1 MPRSPCVHVTMTE
14 LLREINPKLSQYKDR
29 RFEGSTY
36 RAARR
41 FRSPPSSRLDDRHH
55 PRSRPPPLLL
65 LRSPALEEFQHALA
79 TSTTVYVG
87 NVSFYTTEDQVH
99 EVFSK
104 AGDVKRII
112 MGLDK
117 KKMTPCGFCFVV
129 YYTRK
134 DTEDCVKYL
143 NGTIVDDR
151 PIRVDFDWGFVD
163 GRQFGRGK
171 SGGQVRDEFR
181 EDFDPGRGGF
191 GNLIERHAHNPNR
204 GGRPA
209 MGGPG
214 LGGGAPPPP
223 QPEDHQEEKRFR
235 RDDSDDE

>member
-1 MPRSPCVHVTMTE
+1 MTE
-14 LLREINPKLSQYKDR
+14 ILRDINPRLSQYKDR
-29 RFEGSTY
+29 RFEGSLEDFQ
-36 RAARR
+36 RA
-41 FRSPPSSRLDDRHH
+41 
-55 PRSRPPPLLL
+55 LL
-65 LRSPALEEFQHALA
+65 

-87 NVSFYTTEDQVH
+87 NVSFYTTEDQIH
-99 EVFSK
+99 EVFSR

-143 NGTIVDDR
+143 NGTVVDDR
-151 PIRVDFDWGFVD
+151 PIRVDFDWGFVE

-191 GNLIERHAHNPNR
+191 GNIVNRHGANPNR
-204 GGRPA
+204 QGGTGGNPNRVQ
-209 MGGPG
+209 MGGPPMASTG
-214 LGGGAPPPP
+214 MLMSSGTARREET
-223 QPEDHQEEKRFR
+223 QFQEEKRFR
-235 RDDSDDE
+235 RDESDDE

>member
-1 MPRSPCVHVTMTE
+1 MTV
-14 LLREINPKLSQYKDR
+14 II
-29 RFEGSTY
+29 
-36 RAARR
+36 
-41 FRSPPSSRLDDRHH
+41 

>member
-1 MPRSPCVHVTMTE
+1 M
-14 LLREINPKLSQYKDR
+14 
-29 RFEGSTY
+29 
-36 RAARR
+36 
-41 FRSPPSSRLDDRHH
+41 
-55 PRSRPPPLLL
+55 
-65 LRSPALEEFQHALA
+65 
-79 TSTTVYVG
+79 
-87 NVSFYTTEDQVH
+87 H

-191 GNLIERHAHNPNR
+191 GNLADHHGHNPIR

>member
-1 MPRSPCVHVTMTE
+1 M
-14 LLREINPKLSQYKDR
+14 
-29 RFEGSTY
+29 
-36 RAARR
+36 
-41 FRSPPSSRLDDRHH
+41 
-55 PRSRPPPLLL
+55 
-65 LRSPALEEFQHALA
+65 
-79 TSTTVYVG
+79 
-87 NVSFYTTEDQVH
+87 H

-117 KKMTPCGFCFVV
+117 NKMTPCGFCFVV

-151 PIRVDFDWGFVD
+151 PIRVDFDWGFVE

-181 EDFDPGRGGF
+181 VDFDPGRGGF
-191 GNLIERHAHNPNR
+191 GNVVNRKQQPGAGAGAIAGAGGVSSAYPNASGAR
-204 GGRPA
+204 NMGPNGGNQ
-209 MGGPG
+209 
-214 LGGGAPPPP
+214 
-223 QPEDHQEEKRFR
+223 QPTAQEDYQEEKRFR